1 MPRSERLSTMSGR
14 LRHITV
20 AAATL
25 LLTAAAAA
33 AQQPGDPRT
42 GAKAQL
48 GPFYITPS
56 LAVKDFGIDTNV
68 FNNADEKRD
77 FTVTVAPNVTVS
89 VPFAR
94 RAALTA
100 SVLTDLVYY
109 QTYSS
114 ERSVNSDVKVRG
126 EVFVRRLT
134 LFAEPAY
141 VRTRQPLSVELDARA
156 RREERGGQAGI
167 HVRVSRTTAVELAA
181 RAGRVEFDTDEVFAE
196 IHLRETL
203 NRESRALSASIR
215 QDLTPVTAIVFRAE
229 GGTERFELSPV
240 RDADT
245 LHVAG
250 GVQFNP
256 RALITGAA
264 SVGFRTFE
272 PRSPLLE
279 PFRGVVVRTAIEYA
293 IGDSTRFAF
302 AADRDVNYSYEPLQP
317 YFVIQGFNLGAQ
329 RRLFG
334 RFDLAVGALRHEYL
348 YRDLATAAA
357 AASPGRVDVVQ
368 TWSGSIGYR
377 FARTARLGFGAALRS
392 RKSNSALHRNYQGIR
407 FSATTVYGF

>member
-1 MPRSERLSTMSGR
+1 VPRSEQISTMSVR
-14 LRHITV
+14 LRTITV

-33 AQQPGDPRT
+33 AQQPGDPRSE
-42 GAKAQL
+42 AKAQL

-77 FTVTVAPNVTVS
+77 FTVTVAPNVIVS

-94 RAALTA
+94 RAALTT
-100 SVLTDLVYY
+100 SLTTDLVYY
-109 QTYSS
+109 QKYSS
-114 ERSVNSDVKVRG
+114 ERSVNSDLKARG
-126 EVFVRRLT
+126 EVFVRRLA

-141 VRTRQPLSVELDARA
+141 ARTRQPMSVEFDARA

-167 HVRVSRTTAVELAA
+167 NLRVSRTTAVELAA
-181 RAGRVEFDTDEVFAE
+181 RASRVEFDTDEYFAE
-196 IHLRETL
+196 VRLRETL

-245 LHVAG
+245 LHLAG

-264 SVGFRTFE
+264 SVGFRRFE
-272 PRSPLLE
+272 PHSPLLE
-279 PFRGVVVRTAIEYA
+279 PFRGVVVRTALEYA
-293 IGDSTRFAF
+293 IGDSTRFTF

-317 YFVIQGFNLGAQ
+317 
-329 RRLFG
+329 
-334 RFDLAVGALRHEYL
+334 
-348 YRDLATAAA
+348 
-357 AASPGRVDVVQ
+357 
-368 TWSGSIGYR
+368 
-377 FARTARLGFGAALRS
+377 
-392 RKSNSALHRNYQGIR
+392 
-407 FSATTVYGF
+407 

>member
-1 MPRSERLSTMSGR
+1 MPRFEHILTMSVR
-14 LRHITV
+14 LRHVPV
-20 AAATL
+20 AAAMV
-25 LLTAAAAA
+25 LLTAAAAV
-33 AQQPGDPRT
+33 AQEPRDPRSE
-42 GAKAQL
+42 AKAQL
-48 GPFYITPS
+48 GPFYFTPS

-68 FNNADEKRD
+68 FNNAEEKRD

-94 RAALTA
+94 RAAVTA
-100 SVLTDLVYY
+100 SVMTDLVYY
-109 QTYSS
+109 QKYAS
-114 ERSVNSDVKVRG
+114 ERSVNSDLKARG

-141 VRTRQPLSVELDARA
+141 VRTRQPMSVEFDARA

-167 HVRVSRTTAVELAA
+167 NVRVSRTTAVELAA
-181 RAGRVEFDTDEVFAE
+181 RASRVEFDTDEVFAE
-196 IHLRETL
+196 VHLQETL
-203 NRESRALSASIR
+203 NRESRVLSASLR
-215 QDLTPVTAIVFRAE
+215 QDLTPVTAMVFRAE
-229 GGTERFELSPV
+229 RGTERFELSPV

-245 LHVAG
+245 RHVAG

-256 RALITGAA
+256 RALISGTA

-279 PFRGVVVRTAIEYA
+279 PFKGVVVRTAIEYA

-317 YFVIQGFNLGAQ
+317 YFVIQGFNLSAE

-334 RFDLAVGALRHEYL
+334 RFDLALAALRHEYL
-348 YRDLATAAA
+348 YRDLTTTAAA
-357 AASPGRVDVVQ
+357 SAGRVDLVR

-377 FARTARLGFGAALRS
+377 FARTARLGFGAALR
-392 RKSNSALHRNYQGIR
+392 RRESNSALHRTYEGIR
-407 FSATTVYGF
+407 LSATTVYGF

>member
-1 MPRSERLSTMSGR
+1 MPRSEKISTMSVR
-14 LRHITV
+14 LRHMTV
-20 AAATL
+20 AAAIV
-25 LLTAAAAA
+25 LLTAAAAV
-33 AQQPGDPRT
+33 AQQPGDPRSEAT
-42 GAKAQL
+42 AQL
-48 GPFYITPS
+48 GPFYFTPS

-94 RAALTA
+94 RAALTT
-100 SVLTDLVYY
+100 SVMTDLVYY

-114 ERSVNSDVKVRG
+114 ERSVNVDVKARG

-141 VRTRQPLSVELDARA
+141 AQTRQPMSVEFDARA

-167 HVRVSRTTAVELAA
+167 NVRVSPTTAVELAA
-181 RAGRVEFDTDEVFAE
+181 RAERVEFDTDEVFAE
-196 IHLRETL
+196 ISLRETL

-215 QDLTPVTAIVFRAE
+215 QDLTPVTAIVLRAE

-279 PFRGVVVRTAIEYA
+279 PFRGVVVRTALEYG

-317 YFVIQGFNLGAQ
+317 YFVIQGFNLSAE

-334 RFDLAVGALRHEYL
+334 RIDVELGALRHQYL
-348 YRDLATAAA
+348 YRDLATIVAP
-357 AASPGRVDVVQ
+357 ASAGRVDVVR
-368 TWSGSIGYR
+368 TWSASIGYR

-392 RKSNSALHRNYQGIR
+392 RESNSALHRNYEGIR
-407 FSATTVYGF
+407 FSATTAYGF

>member
-1 MPRSERLSTMSGR
+1 MPRSEEISTMSGR
-14 LRHITV
+14 LRPIAV
-20 AAATL
+20 AAAMV

-48 GPFYITPS
+48 GPFYFAPA

-77 FTVTVAPNVTVS
+77 FTFTVAPNVTVS

-94 RAALTA
+94 RALLTTT
-100 SVLTDLVYY
+100 VLTDLVYY
-109 QTYSS
+109 QKYSS
-114 ERSVNSDVKVRG
+114 ERSVNSDVKARG

-141 VRTRQPLSVELDARA
+141 VRTRQPMSVELDARA

-167 HVRVSRTTAVELAA
+167 KVRVSRTTAVELAA
-181 RAGRVEFDTDEVFAE
+181 RAGRVEFDAGEVFADV
-196 IHLRETL
+196 HLRDTL
-203 NRESRALSASIR
+203 NRDSRALTASVR
-215 QDLTPVTAIVFRAE
+215 QDLTPLTAIVFRAD
-229 GGTERFELSPV
+229 GGTERFPWSPV

-250 GVQFNP
+250 GVEFHP

-264 SVGFRTFE
+264 SVGVRRFE

-279 PFRGVVVRTAIEYA
+279 PFRGLVVRAALEYA

-317 YFVIQGFNLGAQ
+317 YFVIQGFNLSAE

-334 RFDLAVGALRHEYL
+334 RVDLAVGALRHEHL
-348 YRDLATAAA
+348 YRDLATTAAA
-357 AASPGRVDVVQ
+357 VGRVDVVR

-377 FARTARLGFGAALRS
+377 FARTARLGVGAALRS
-392 RKSNSALHRNYQGIR
+392 RESNSALHRNYQGIR
-407 FSATTVYGF
+407 FSATTAYGF